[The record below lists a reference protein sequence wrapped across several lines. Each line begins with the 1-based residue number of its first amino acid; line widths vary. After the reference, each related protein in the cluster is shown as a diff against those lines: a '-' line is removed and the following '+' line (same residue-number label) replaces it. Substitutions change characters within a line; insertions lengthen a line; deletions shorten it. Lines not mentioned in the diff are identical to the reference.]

1 MKLSSNEAVSLA
13 ELWDSVKPYIAVK
26 DRATA
31 AQHFLSA
38 VQDSALCDIEEHSD
52 ELPGVCSIL
61 DRARKKYDVRDEL
74 REYDNES
81 EW

>member
-13 ELWDSVKPYIAVK
+13 ELWDSVKPYIPVK
-26 DRATA
+26 DRHTA

-38 VQDSALCDIEEHSD
+38 VQDSALCDLEENAD
-52 ELPGVCSIL
+52 ELHGVCSIL
-61 DRARKKYDVRDEL
+61 DRALK
-74 REYDNES
+74 EYDSIDEVDEYAEES

>member
-1 MKLSSNEAVSLA
+1 MKLSSNDAVSLA
-13 ELWDSVKPYIAVK
+13 ELWDSVKPYISVK

-38 VQDSALCDIEEHSD
+38 VQDSALCDLEEHAN
-52 ELPGVCSIL
+52 ELHGVCAIL
-61 DRARKKYDVRDEL
+61 DRALK
-74 REYDNES
+74 EYDLDEEIEEYEEES

>member
-38 VQDSALCDIEEHSD
+38 VQDSALCDLEEHAD
-52 ELPGVCSIL
+52 ELHGVCSIL
-61 DRARKKYDVRDEL
+61 DRALKEYDVSDEL
-74 REYDNES
+74 EEYEEES

>member
-13 ELWDSVKPYIAVK
+13 ELWDSIKVYIPVK
-26 DRATA
+26 DRSTA

-38 VQDSALCDIEEHSD
+38 VQDSALCDLEEHSI
-52 ELPGVCSIL
+52 ELHGVCSIL
-61 DRARKKYDVRDEL
+61 DRALK
-74 REYDNES
+74 EYDIVDEEEEYEEES